1 MLAKNDPVWSQ
12 WHSRYKVDLDKVYLI
27 VEFVKIC
34 FTVSLKLRRFLYQ
47 FDSWEMGLIVTLL
60 EATPNEIL
68 SGFIG
73 EVYLIADL
81 FKVLT
86 FIWVMRYCLHEV
98 DLEFRNGL

>member
-1 MLAKNDPVWSQ
+1 
-12 WHSRYKVDLDKVYLI
+12 
-27 VEFVKIC
+27 
-34 FTVSLKLRRFLYQ
+34 
-47 FDSWEMGLIVTLL
+47 MGLIVTLL
-60 EATPNEIL
+60 EATPKEIL

-73 EVYLIADL
+73 EVYLIAEL